1 MKREHKSIRSPANV
15 APGRGLALHDGKR
28 KTPSRVIKYILDN
41 GQKVCH
47 LKSKPLKISMLYAIS
62 EVKTEHYYFHV
73 LQVALEDCRRFHE
86 IVTKQRNT

>member
-1 MKREHKSIRSPANV
+1 MSTSLSDHLQMSLLGVVWPYMTERERH
-15 APGRGLALHDGKR
+15 LQE
-28 KTPSRVIKYILDN
+28 YILDI